1 MNTVFSH
8 IIQKSFSN
16 QYENIATDALAFI
29 LNSSESAKHGLM
41 KLLRGINSDLPGN
54 LQFCTQQ
61 TEGEARPDMRG
72 DDGMVTRVFIE
83 NKFWAGLT
91 ENQPV
96 TYLKR
101 LAEHPQSS
109 VLLMVVPAARESTVW
124 RELMRSLA
132 ESNISISN
140 RENSVGVFRSL
151 GTNLG
156 PALALTSWAR
166 LLSAIE
172 AELEEEPDTKND
184 LKQLR
189 SLCDSA
195 DSHAF
200 QPMSRIE
207 VTDQR
212 TPALLLQLSEIVQ
225 EAVDLAV
232 SDTSNKKG
240 FLSTNTSKEENSK
253 KGRLTQTHTWSS
265 IGRYVCF
272 PEAQSVGAW
281 IGTDFQ
287 LWKEHGLTPLWLIFN
302 EWEFGR
308 APEVRSLLDPWATRN
323 NVFAINHY
331 LGSKDGNVY
340 AVAIELPT
348 GEEKDQVVRS
358 VVNQLRNIAE
368 PLAKLPP
375 IQKTK

>member
-101 LAEHPQSS
+101 LAEHPKSS
-109 VLLMVVPAARESTVW
+109 VLLMVVPAAREATVW
-124 RELMRSLA
+124 RELTRSLA
-132 ESNISISN
+132 ESNISVSD
-140 RENSVGVFRSL
+140 RENSVGIFRSL

-156 PALALTSWAR
+156 PTLALTSWAR

-172 AELEEEPDTKND
+172 AELEEEPGTKND
-184 LKQLR
+184 LQQLR
-189 SLCDSA
+189 ALCDSA
-195 DSHAF
+195 DSQAF
-200 QPMSRIE
+200 VPMSRAE

-212 TPALLLQLSEIVQ
+212 TPALLLQISEIVQ

-232 SDTSNKKG
+232 SDSKG
-240 FLSTNTSKEENSK
+240 FLSTKTFDEANPR
-253 KGRLTQTHTWSS
+253 KGQLNPTHTWSS
-265 IGRYVCF
+265 IGRYICF
-272 PEAQSVGAW
+272 PKAQYVGAW

-287 LWKEHGLTPLWLIFN
+287 LWREHGGTPLWIVFY
-302 EWEFGR
+302 ESKFCRGT
-308 APEVRSLLDPWATRN
+308 EVRGILEPWAASNGIFST
-323 NVFAINHY
+323 NHDFK
-331 LGSKDGNVY
+331 KDGVGFV
-340 AVAIELPT
+340 VAIQLVV
-348 GEEKDQVVRS
+348 GEEKDRVVRA
-358 VVNQLRNIAE
+358 VANQLRNIAE

-375 IQKTK
+375 I